1 MGQAEQPRTENLLRK
16 VGDQVF
22 GAAALV
28 PDAERGGLCG
38 EEDQLQEAVLLQRV
52 QVRQQQ
58 PERDR
63 RGGDAKRS
71 DRVCSLGRF
80 TEHKL

>member
-1 MGQAEQPRTENLLRK
+1 MGQKEQPRTENLLRR
-16 VGDQVF
+16 VGDQVI

-28 PDAERGGLCG
+28 PHAERGGLCG
-38 EEDQLQEAVLLQRV
+38 EENWLQEAVLLQRV

-58 PERDR
+58 PARDR

-71 DRVCSLGRF
+71 DRVRSLSSF